1 MQKTEKKV
9 LVTGGA
15 GYIGSI
21 LVKELLAKGY
31 QVRVF
36 DSLIFGKDHLADIES
51 KIEMV
56 RGDVRQ
62 FPASA
67 LEGCLSVIHM
77 GSLSNDP
84 TAEFDPK
91 ANHEINCEGTI
102 RVAEACKETG
112 IKRMT
117 FASSAAVYGF
127 HVDSIADEQSH
138 VDPQSEYAQSKL
150 DAENALLKMMD
161 KRFCPVILR
170 QATVFGLSPR
180 MRWDLVVNTM
190 TKDAFSRGK
199 IAVFCEGENWRPLV
213 WVKDVAKAHIK
224 CIEAPESGVKGQ
236 IFNLVHDNLMILEL
250 AGVIKGNLDKTQRI
264 KVDVMSGERESR
276 SYRISGEK
284 MKRVLG
290 YEPKGSIKRA
300 VNRIFTAL
308 LQGHYTDFEN
318 PIYYN
323 LQWMKKLSEKE
334 QTIKKING
342 KIFDPASLPV
352 PIGRN

>member
-1 MQKTEKKV
+1 MTDKKKKI

-21 LVKELLAKGY
+21 LVKELLNKGY
-31 QVRVF
+31 DVRVF
-36 DSLIFGKDHLADIES
+36 DSLIFGKDHLTGIQKKFELI
-51 KIEMV
+51 K
-56 RGDVRQ
+56 GDVRN
-62 FPASA
+62 FPLNA
-67 LEGCLSVIHM
+67 LKGCSSVIHM

-102 RVAEACKETG
+102 RVAEACKESG
-112 IKRMT
+112 IKKMT

-127 HVDSIADEQSH
+127 HVDSIADERSP
-138 VDPQSEYAQSKL
+138 VNPQSEYAQSKL
-150 DAENALLKMMD
+150 DAEKALLKMID
-161 KRFCPVILR
+161 KNFCPVILR

-190 TKDAFSRGK
+190 TKDAFSKKK

-213 WVKDVAKAHIK
+213 WVKDVARAHIK
-224 CIEAPESGVKGQ
+224 CLEAREPDVKGQ
-236 IFNLVHDNLMILEL
+236 IFNLVYDNLMILEL
-250 AGVIKGNLDKTQRI
+250 AGVIKACLDKKQKI
-264 KVDVMSGERESR
+264 KVDVRSGARESR

-290 YEPKGSIKRA
+290 FEPKGSIERSVEQIYA
-300 VNRIFTAL
+300 AL
-308 LQGHYTDFEN
+308 QLGKYTDFEN

-323 LQWMKKLSEKE
+323 IQWMKLLAAKASPVKM
-334 QTIKKING
+334 NG
-342 KIFDPASLPV
+342 KIIDTGPLSV
-352 PIGRN
+352 PMGRD

>member
-1 MQKTEKKV
+1 MQKNVKKV

-21 LVKELLAKGY
+21 LVKDLITKGY
-31 QVRVF
+31 SVKIF
-36 DSLIFGKDHLADIES
+36 DSLIFGKDHLSDIES
-51 KIEMV
+51 KIEIV

-62 FPASA
+62 FPAGV
-67 LEGCLSVIHM
+67 LKGCSSVIHM

-84 TAEFDPK
+84 TADFDPK
-91 ANHEINCEGTI
+91 ANHEINCEGTM
-102 RVAEACKETG
+102 RVAEACKEAG

-138 VDPQSEYAQSKL
+138 ADPQSEYAQSKL
-150 DAENALLKMMD
+150 DAEKALLKMMD

-213 WVKDVAKAHIK
+213 WVKDVSKAHIK
-224 CIEAPESGVKGQ
+224 CIEAPESSVKGQ
-236 IFNLVHDNLMILEL
+236 IFNLVYDNLMILEL
-250 AGVIKGNLDKTQRI
+250 AGLMKGYLDKKQKI
-264 KVDVMSGERESR
+264 KVDVMSGARESR

-284 MKRVLG
+284 IKRVLG
-290 YEPKGSIKRA
+290 FEPKGSIKRS
-300 VNRIFTAL
+300 VNGIYAAL
-308 LQGHYTDFEN
+308 LQGRYTDFEN

-334 QTIKKING
+334 HTIKRING